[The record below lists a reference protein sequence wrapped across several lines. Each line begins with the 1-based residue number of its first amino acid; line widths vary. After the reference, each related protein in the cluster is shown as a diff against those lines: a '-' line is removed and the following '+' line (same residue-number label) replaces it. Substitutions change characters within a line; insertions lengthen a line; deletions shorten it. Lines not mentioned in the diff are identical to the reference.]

1 MAGGNQCVPG
11 GPLVGE
17 KAQAIS
23 THMAAASETKA
34 LCHVA
39 QRTVTNMCCF
49 HPDSVAHSVPG

>member
-1 MAGGNQCVPG
+1 MEISVYQVGHCVGG
-11 GPLVGE
+11 
-17 KAQAIS
+17 KAQAIG

-39 QRTVTNMCCF
+39 QRTVTNMCCI